1 MLSNLKQM
9 SEFYNT
15 LAGVLANKQMSIS
28 SIARELKKNGYDQHR
43 LILTGYLRALHDMGY
58 LDEIDIP
65 PSIVYTFKA
74 NPKRDIYGIVKDH
87 LKNIDMPDRLDIA
100 VFILS
105 SLFHRP
111 CFKYELELL
120 GIEGRKTENIRE
132 SKDIRLKEHR
142 ASVTRIKL
150 PPEDTAFEI
159 KGENKNLLEK
169 GNDVLIDIINE
180 LIDLDGLKAKFQ
192 QTKLA

>member
-1 MLSNLKQM
+1 M

-15 LAGVLANKQMSIS
+15 ITGILANKQMSIS
-28 SIARELKKNGYDQHR
+28 SIARELKKNGYDHHR

-65 PSIVYTFKA
+65 PSIVYTLKIQ
-74 NPKRDIYGIVKDH
+74 KRDIYSIVKEH
-87 LKNIDMPDRLDIA
+87 LKDIDISERQEIA

-111 CFKYELELL
+111 CFRYELGLL
-120 GIEGRKTENIRE
+120 GIEAMKTKTVKE
-132 SKDIRLKEHR
+132 SKDPRLREHR
-142 ASVTRIKL
+142 ESVTRIKI
-150 PPEDTAFEI
+150 PHDDPAFEI
-159 KGENKNLLEK
+159 SNDSEIIHR
-169 GNDVLIDIINE
+169 GNEVLVGIVNE